1 MARVLDEDE
10 LIEHWT
16 LVGDE
21 LDLLTGRTGPS
32 RLGLALWLKF
42 FIMKGCFPAGRS
54 ELPDE
59 AVGWVASQVKVPASD
74 LGLFDWEGRTAERA
88 RKTVR
93 TFLGFR
99 ECSVADAEKLTR
111 WLADE
116 VCSRERH
123 AQRVREALLARLR
136 EEQIEQP
143 SRIRLGRMIGSAL
156 RQSEETLTAK
166 VSSRLHDEVTA
177 RMWSMIAAAGDD
189 PGVPPGEG
197 PDGWQGAADG
207 SDPREAPGPEVWA
220 AIRSDPGNVSLNT
233 CKSERRKLD
242 WIRAVRLPSG
252 VLADIA
258 PKIVAGWRA
267 RVAVE
272 SPSHLRNDHPGKV
285 RWTLMAAY
293 LHCREREITDGLV
306 ELLIATVHRINAR
319 AETRTREQFVS
330 DIAKKVTGKE
340 NILFSIAAAAAG
352 KPQGIVEE
360 VVYPAAGGLEVLLD
374 LVREFESKGPT
385 YRQARQRSF
394 KASYTNHYRAGLI
407 QILEALEFRSNNMVH
422 RPVLE
427 ALELIKRYKAEHS
440 PATLYYARGEH
451 VPVDGVIPRD
461 LADLL
466 YKTDKRGRR
475 RVQRTVYEC
484 GVFQT
489 LRDKLR
495 CKEIW
500 VAGADKWRN
509 PDEDLPADF
518 EERRA
523 ENYAKLRKPL
533 DPKAFTARMRA
544 EMAEAL
550 ADLNDHLPELDWV
563 DIRERPKAGPIILTD
578 LDAVPEPRN
587 LRRLKAAIRDR
598 WGTVPLLD
606 MLTETALRT
615 GCLDAFT
622 PAGTRGDIAAATLFQ
637 RLLLTVYAYGT
648 NTGIRAVA
656 AGEHGHGEDELRY
669 VRRRYITVESCRQ
682 AARVIANATFA
693 ARRAWLWGE
702 GSTAVA
708 SDSTHFK
715 AWDQNIF
722 TEWHSRY
729 RNGKRGVLIYW
740 TVDKGGAMAVHSQL
754 LECSASEVHAMVEG
768 AMRHGTDMD
777 IEANYVDTHGQS
789 FIGFGVTRLLGFDLL
804 PRIKQ
809 INRCKLY
816 LPAAGDLDRYPR
828 LRPALTNPI
837 RWELIEQQY
846 DLMMKYAT
854 AIRLGTASTEAIL
867 RRFNSD
873 VTHPAYA
880 AMLEVGRAQ
889 RTIFIARYLR
899 DRDLQREINAGLNVV
914 ENYNGVNDYIFFGKS
929 GELSSNRREEQEIS
943 MICLQIL
950 QSCLGYINTLMIQD
964 TLAEPEWADRLGDAD
979 RRGLTPLFTV
989 NMTPYGEIQ
998 LNLDRRLNLAAGG
1011 PST

>member
-1 MARVLDEDE
+1 
-10 LIEHWT
+10 
-16 LVGDE
+16 
-21 LDLLTGRTGPS
+21 
-32 RLGLALWLKF
+32 
-42 FIMKGCFPAGRS
+42 
-54 ELPDE
+54 
-59 AVGWVASQVKVPASD
+59 
-74 LGLFDWEGRTAERA
+74 
-88 RKTVR
+88 
-93 TFLGFR
+93 
-99 ECSVADAEKLTR
+99 
-111 WLADE
+111 
-116 VCSRERH
+116 
-123 AQRVREALLARLR
+123 
-136 EEQIEQP
+136 
-143 SRIRLGRMIGSAL
+143 
-156 RQSEETLTAK
+156 
-166 VSSRLHDEVTA
+166 
-177 RMWSMIAAAGDD
+177 
-189 PGVPPGEG
+189 
-197 PDGWQGAADG
+197 
-207 SDPREAPGPEVWA
+207 
-220 AIRSDPGNVSLNT
+220 
-233 CKSERRKLD
+233 
-242 WIRAVRLPSG
+242 
-252 VLADIA
+252 
-258 PKIVAGWRA
+258 
-267 RVAVE
+267 
-272 SPSHLRNDHPGKV
+272 
-285 RWTLMAAY
+285 
-293 LHCREREITDGLV
+293 
-306 ELLIATVHRINAR
+306 
-319 AETRTREQFVS
+319 
-330 DIAKKVTGKE
+330 
-340 NILFSIAAAAAG
+340 
-352 KPQGIVEE
+352 
-360 VVYPAAGGLEVLLD
+360 
-374 LVREFESKGPT
+374 
-385 YRQARQRSF
+385 
-394 KASYTNHYRAGLI
+394 
-407 QILEALEFRSNNMVH
+407 MVH

-550 ADLNDHLPELDWV
+550 AGLNDHLPELDWV